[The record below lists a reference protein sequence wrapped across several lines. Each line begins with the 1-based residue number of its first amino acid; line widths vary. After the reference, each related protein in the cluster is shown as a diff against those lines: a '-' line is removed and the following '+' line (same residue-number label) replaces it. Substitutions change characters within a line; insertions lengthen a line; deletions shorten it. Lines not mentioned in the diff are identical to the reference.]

1 MTSIRGRF
9 EHPDELTPGMSK
21 AGGLH
26 QNLYNSD
33 GKLVDHGTFI
43 PDGDSAVSGS
53 AGPTKESSEFKDLV
67 KALAMEATMRA
78 AVAAAPH
85 VERWLVQRALPAA
98 KTALTQQAVPAVKSA
113 WNNQALPAMRS
124 TWNLVSWKQT
134 SRGAIAPESTPE
146 ADPIR
151 VTATVG
157 EEPSRELVAALESFS
172 AGTSDVDARERFV
185 AALMA
190 QLLSED
196 GRLFNEV
203 QARVLRNAGA
213 ENLEMASALGPEQ
226 VGESIKR
233 ILEEDPALIDELVRA
248 LGTGRIGG

>member
-1 MTSIRGRF
+1 
-9 EHPDELTPGMSK
+9 MSR
-21 AGGLH
+21 AGGFH

-43 PDGDSAVSGS
+43 PDGDSTGS
-53 AGPTKESSEFKDLV
+53 AGPEKESSEFKDLV
-67 KALAMEATMRA
+67 KTLALEAAMRA

-85 VERWLVQRALPAA
+85 VERWLVQQALPAA

-124 TWNLVSWKQT
+124 TWNFVSRKQT
-134 SRGAIAPESTPE
+134 SRGAIAAESAPK

-151 VTATVG
+151 VSATVG
-157 EEPSRELVAALESFS
+157 EQPSRELVAALESFS
-172 AGTSDVDARERFV
+172 AGTSDADARERFV

-203 QARVLRNAGA
+203 RARVLRNAGP
-213 ENLEMASALGPEQ
+213 ENLDVESVLGPEQ

-233 ILEEDPALIDELVRA
+233 MLEEDPALIDELVRA
-248 LGTGRIGG
+248 LGPRRIEG

>member
-1 MTSIRGRF
+1 MASVRGRF
-9 EHPDELTPGMSK
+9 EYPDGLTPGMSK
-21 AGGLH
+21 SGGLH

-43 PDGDSAVSGS
+43 PDAGS
-53 AGPTKESSEFKDLV
+53 AGSRSTKESSEFKDLV
-67 KALAMEATMRA
+67 KALVLDATMRA

-85 VERWLVQRALPAA
+85 VEKWLVQQALPAA
-98 KTALTQQAVPAVKSA
+98 RHTLTQQAVPAMKSA

-124 TWNLVSWKQT
+124 TWKLVTRKRA
-134 SRGAIAPESTPE
+134 SRGAIAAEPEREE
-146 ADPIR
+146 APIR
-151 VTATVG
+151 VKAKLG
-157 EEPSRELVAALESFS
+157 EEPSRELVSALESFS
-172 AGTSDVDARERFV
+172 TGTGDVDARERFV

-196 GRLFNEV
+196 GRLFDEV
-203 QARVLRNAGA
+203 RARVLRST
-213 ENLEMASALGPEQ
+213 EIDDPDLETALSPDR

-248 LGTGRIGG
+248 LRPGRIEG

>member
-1 MTSIRGRF
+1 MASVRGRF
-9 EHPDELTPGMSK
+9 EYPDGLTPGVSK

-33 GKLVDHGTFI
+33 GKLVDHGTFM
-43 PDGDSAVSGS
+43 PDGDSPGS
-53 AGPTKESSEFKDLV
+53 AVPANGSSEFTGLV
-67 KALAMEATMRA
+67 KALALEAAMRA

-85 VERWLVQRALPAA
+85 AERWLVQQALPAA
-98 KTALTQQAVPAVKSA
+98 KTALTRQAVPAVKSA
-113 WNNQALPAMRS
+113 WNSQALPAMRS
-124 TWNLVSWKQT
+124 TWNFVSRKRT
-134 SRGAIAPESTPE
+134 SRGAIAAESAPR

-151 VTATVG
+151 ATATVG
-157 EEPSRELVAALESFS
+157 EEPSRKLVAELEGFS
-172 AGTSDVDARERFV
+172 AGTGDVDARERFV

-196 GRLFNEV
+196 SRLFNEV

-213 ENLEMASALGPEQ
+213 EDLDVESALGPEQ

-233 ILEEDPALIDELVRA
+233 MLEEDPALIDELVRA
-248 LGTGRIGG
+248 LGPGRIEG